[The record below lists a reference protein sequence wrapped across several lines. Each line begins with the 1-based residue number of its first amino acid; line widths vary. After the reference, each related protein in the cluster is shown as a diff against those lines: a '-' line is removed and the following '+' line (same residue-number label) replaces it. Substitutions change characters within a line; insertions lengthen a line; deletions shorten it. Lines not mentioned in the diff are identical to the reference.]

1 MWPMPQFF
9 NETSKDLSYLS
20 VDNFRITSNLV
31 SPCDI
36 IEENIKHY
44 RHILFPPLIQINSN
58 LNSSDKILVELRIE
72 LSSQECPLYP
82 NSTMDESC
90 NKSFIFLQKQIQSNI
105 FLSFINFRRFK
116 NFEWLGYFESKL
128 CMGRSKRIR

>member
-1 MWPMPQFF
+1 MPQFV

-58 LNSSDKILVELRIE
+58 LNSSDKMLVELRIE

-90 NKSFIFLQKQIQSNI
+90 NKSLIFLKTDG
-105 FLSFINFRRFK
+105 LSFSLYFINCRRFK
-116 NFEWLGYFESKL
+116 NFEWLGHFESKL